1 MDNDKQLDELP
12 LELIDKALGGE
23 ADNYKAYDG
32 YVAEW
37 LKSQME
43 EGRLNE

>member
-1 MDNDKQLDELP
+1 MTCAKRKVTT
-12 LELIDKALGGE
+12 ELILTDGS
-23 ADNYKAYDG
+23 AYDG

-43 EGRLNE
+43 ESDE